1 MITDQQRAERKNYI
15 GSSDAAGVL
24 GLSRWNSPL
33 SVWAEKTG
41 QYARPEPTGMAVKL
55 GVAFEG
61 VIAKLFTDETGLEL
75 ETVPDTLYHPQY
87 RCLAANLDFRVKDQR
102 VLVEAKYVGPFSRGD
117 WQDGKAPT
125 EYAIQTMHQLAV
137 SGYDSAYLVA
147 LISTPELKIV
157 PIARDER
164 ALAEL
169 VSREVEFWESFVMQG
184 VMPATFKP
192 QDTGVLEALYPE
204 AAEGR
209 AVPLTDADAAVIESI
224 QAMEADLKLLEDQID
239 TSKNQLRAALGS
251 AEVGR
256 IGPHTVKW
264 SNVQTTRLDTTAIK
278 TTAPDIYKKFSKTTA
293 SRRFTIQSKPI
304 TGEIK

>member
-1 MITDQQRAERKNYI
+1 MITEQQRAERKNYI

-41 QYARPEPTGMAVKL
+41 QYTRPEPTGMAVKL

-75 ETVPDTLYHPQY
+75 ETVPDTLYHPAH
-87 RCLAANLDFRVKDQR
+87 RCLAANLDFRVKGQR

-117 WQDGKAPT
+117 WADGKAPV

-157 PIARDER
+157 PITRDER
-164 ALAEL
+164 ALVEL
-169 VSREVEFWESFVMQG
+169 VNREVEFWESFVVQG

-192 QDTGVLEALYPE
+192 QDKGVLEALYPE
-204 AAEGR
+204 AMGGH
-209 AVPLTDADAAVIESI
+209 AVPLTDADAATIESI
-224 QAMEADLKLLEDQID
+224 QAMETDLKLLEDQIE
-239 TSKNQLRAALGS
+239 TSKNRLRAALGS

-256 IGPHTVKW
+256 IGPHTVRW
-264 SNVQTTRLDTTAIK
+264 SNVQTTRLDATAIK
-278 TTAPDIYKKFSKTTA
+278 STAPDIYKKFSKTTA
-293 SRRFTIQSKPI
+293 SRRFTIQSKPL
-304 TGEIK
+304 TGGIE